1 MIVGI
6 HQSQYLPWPPY
17 FRKIEKSD
25 IFVILDDVQFQK
37 NGMQN
42 RNKIRNR
49 GSDFWLT
56 VPVTGGIDCSIK
68 KKKIAD
74 KKWRKKH
81 FQSIQQSYSKS
92 EYWENYKDHIEE
104 IYNKESEYINQIN
117 TELIYFFTNSLNID
131 TKIIFS
137 SEINAGG
144 SKSDFILNICKELGA
159 NTYISGNG
167 GKDYLDIN
175 DFNRHNVDIDF
186 LESKS
191 PQYDQFHGEFIP
203 NLSMLDMI
211 MNVSKI
217 DIVNHYLSGELV

>member
-17 FRKIEKSD
+17 FRKIAKSD

-49 GSDFWLT
+49 DSDFWLT

-68 KKKIAD
+68 EKKIAD

-92 EYWENYKDHIEE
+92 EFWKHYKDHIEE
-104 IYNKESEYINQIN
+104 IYNKESKYINQIN

-137 SEINAGG
+137 SAINARGT
-144 SKSDFILNICKELGA
+144 KSDFILNICKELGA
-159 NTYISGNG
+159 KTYISGIG
-167 GKDYLDIN
+167 GKDYIEIS
-175 DFNRHNVDIDF
+175 DFNRHNIDIDF

-191 PQYDQFHGEFIP
+191 PQYHQFHGEFIP

-217 DIVNHYLSGELV
+217 DIINHYLLGELV